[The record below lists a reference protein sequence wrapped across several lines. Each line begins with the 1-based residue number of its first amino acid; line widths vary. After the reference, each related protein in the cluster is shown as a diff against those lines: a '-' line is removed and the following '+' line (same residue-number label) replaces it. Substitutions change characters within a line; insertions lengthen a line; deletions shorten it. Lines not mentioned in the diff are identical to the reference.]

1 MNERALFV
9 SAIES
14 RARAPWLI
22 LLHTGLLNTLF
33 VLPVVMAYY
42 GLKGVGLG
50 SFFVLQGLFR
60 VSVTVLEIPTGY
72 VSDGWTRRKQL
83 ILCTFVRAAGVV
95 VTGLAIGFWSLALGE
110 VMAAFATCLWSGTVE
125 AYLYEAL
132 EPEQRDR
139 LAAHWQGYLTAS
151 ISGSAAVAAVIG
163 PWLFARH
170 VQAPLLATLAAVVV
184 ALVVVHQLPDVP
196 RKERAASARPWHEML
211 AVARW
216 CLVEH
221 SRLRWLLLGPG
232 SIEGFT
238 LLLFWALQPQLS
250 ELGAS
255 PQELGWATAGYFV
268 AGTTLAISTGHLTRR
283 LGEKRLFA
291 CTLLSVLLG
300 SALFVWH
307 ANIWTVWLGI
317 LLGGGVVHFTNKP
330 LTIALIN
337 HHAPDES
344 RATVISVFSM
354 VSTLVGGLY
363 LISAKVLLGVFS
375 YSQLV
380 LFYLGVTLLL
390 AGKAFWQIIGAH

>member
-1 MNERALFV
+1 MSERTLFGGEIT
-9 SAIES
+9 A
-14 RARAPWLI
+14 RWRAPWLI
-22 LLHTGLLNTLF
+22 LLHTGLLNLLF

-42 GLKGVGLG
+42 RRKGIDLG
-50 SFFVLQGLFR
+50 NFFVLQGLFR
-60 VSVTVLEIPTGY
+60 VSVTALEIPTGY
-72 VSDGWTRRKQL
+72 ISDGWTRRKQL
-83 ILCTFVRAAGVV
+83 VLCTFVRAASLVV
-95 VTGLAIGFWSLALGE
+95 IGLANDFWLLALGE
-110 VMAAFATCLWSGTVE
+110 IMAALATCLWSGTVE

-132 EPEQRDR
+132 QPEQRQR
-139 LAAHWQGYLTAS
+139 LAAHWQGYLSAT

-163 PWLFARH
+163 PWLFGRH
-170 VQAPLLATLAAVVV
+170 VQAPLLATLAAVLL
-184 ALVVVHQLPDVP
+184 ALVVVYRLPDVP
-196 RKERAASARPWHEML
+196 RTRRATSARPGQEML

-232 SIEGFT
+232 SIAGFT

-250 ELGAS
+250 ALGAS

-268 AGTTLAISTGHLTRR
+268 AGTTLAISTGRLTRR

-291 CTLLSVLLG
+291 CTLISVLLG
-300 SALFVWH
+300 SALFILH
-307 ANIWTVWLGI
+307 ASIWTVWLGI

-330 LTIALIN
+330 LTITLIN
-337 HHAPDES
+337 QHAPDES

-363 LISAKVLLGVFS
+363 LISAKALLALFS

-380 LFYLGVTLLL
+380 LFFLGITLLM
-390 AGKAFWQIIGAH
+390 AGKAFWQIIGAR